1 MKSVV
6 SKLAFRMAGNF
17 VLIDLKL
24 KNTVFLRKNIVFEG
38 YILPRYCLHRIPRHP
53 LNLEYNDHFVDF
65 DDIVHFGGI

>member
-6 SKLAFRMAGNF
+6 SKLAFRMAGNI
-17 VLIDLKL
+17 VMNDLRLKSTVSQQ
-24 KNTVFLRKNIVFEG
+24 KNTVLEG
-38 YILPRYCLHRIPRHP
+38 YILPRYCLRRILRHP